1 MLLWNSLSGYNAD
14 GTPGACDGN
23 LLCQCTVNHSAAF
36 GLVWQTLLAVMLSI
50 YGTVVLKRNRTP
62 LAIGCFIG
70 ITIMMANWTFTTA
83 VQEGTCG
90 GKQQR
95 ASLLCTMTST
105 TAGNFL
111 GFCFGSV
118 VD

>member
-1 MLLWNSLSGYNAD
+1 MAAGYNDD
-14 GTPGACDGN
+14 GTLGTCDGN

-105 TAGNFL
+105 TAVNFL
-111 GFCFGSV
+111 SFLFWLCC
-118 VD
+118 